1 MNNKLPQIRFV
12 FDRYKKATLTKKA
25 SVEIVI
31 SYNYKQKY
39 ISTGVKL
46 YSNQWKK
53 GKIVNCPDTLEI
65 SNTLDKLLTNIR
77 QVILNMT
84 DEGYID
90 IYSIPER
97 LSFLSNKQIGFMD
110 YCYERFNIRKFGKAP
125 RSIDR
130 YNLFLRTLKEWGVL
144 KRFQDVNENNLILL
158 DKYLTGKN
166 LSAYTRWHNYHRHLN
181 SVILDAI
188 NEGFLTRNP
197 YKNIC
202 LDKGREGVNIDNC
215 LTPVEFRKLKVSPMP
230 TVSLERVRD
239 LFVFQTYTCL
249 RYSDLKEFNPIKVQ
263 EIKGVPVYIGNSIKT
278 NKLFIIPL
286 LTPALEIL
294 HKYNGTLPIISN
306 VKYNLYLKNVA
317 QAIGIDK
324 PISSHWARH
333 TGATLLINEGVDMKI
348 ISKIC
353 GHSSTRITEQVYAKL
368 LDETVVDAIQEIS
381 DRLE

>member
-130 YNLFLRTLKEWGVL
+130 YNLFLRTIKEWGVL
-144 KRFQDVNENNLILL
+144 KRFQDINENNLILL
-158 DKYLTGKN
+158 
-166 LSAYTRWHNYHRHLN
+166 
-181 SVILDAI
+181 
-188 NEGFLTRNP
+188 
-197 YKNIC
+197 
-202 LDKGREGVNIDNC
+202 
-215 LTPVEFRKLKVSPMP
+215 
-230 TVSLERVRD
+230 
-239 LFVFQTYTCL
+239 
-249 RYSDLKEFNPIKVQ
+249 
-263 EIKGVPVYIGNSIKT
+263 
-278 NKLFIIPL
+278 
-286 LTPALEIL
+286 
-294 HKYNGTLPIISN
+294 
-306 VKYNLYLKNVA
+306 
-317 QAIGIDK
+317 
-324 PISSHWARH
+324 
-333 TGATLLINEGVDMKI
+333 
-348 ISKIC
+348 
-353 GHSSTRITEQVYAKL
+353 
-368 LDETVVDAIQEIS
+368 
-381 DRLE
+381 